1 MTYVR
6 ICFSLL
12 ILLLGAL
19 TSASARAS
27 FGDCN
32 STEYL
37 TQFDPRLASERYFLC
52 LEGTKTPVVSAAGT
66 THIRVVQHLLADW
79 AARPGALS
87 AINNGIAASTRAM
100 RTIGTFRITDVTIL
114 LIDGYAPEE
123 RNENFGEIAAWTNF
137 SPGDTECRIAV
148 WLLGAGASA
157 RNVASVVAHELF
169 HCIQGASLS
178 FSQMATGNGGR
189 SGGGTWW
196 IEGSA
201 DWFSTVA
208 VSPPSY
214 MRGRVRTFDATS
226 SDTPLNRMTYDA
238 YVFFAWLG
246 GARNRTSVMPFL
258 RRMASSTAETSQR
271 RAMTAA
277 MPANEWLSFAKD
289 YLDQRIQDGQGAS
302 IHSSPIFIDSFSWDS
317 SRVQTLNPLPFVL
330 QRADLS
336 LHCGRWRMTTRPSA
350 YAITANGET
359 TWSLFP
365 TSINAM
371 NGSAQEF
378 RFVSMATSLTNAPQ
392 QIIGNQEATCQPCA
406 GSREIDRC
414 LVGRWDMTVD
424 GVSEF
429 MRVHVPS
436 VRLTPP
442 SLSSNAMTLN
452 EDGSFIQGSS
462 QASARAAP
470 VVSGT
475 TVSATGRHGGV
486 TGNWSVASGRFTMC
500 PRPGAVTGTVKVKT
514 PGRTLN
520 LAFPRVAFQ
529 NITRGYSCSGN
540 TLRVMMP
547 MGGTDVATSVFVR
560 ASEAR

>member
-1 MTYVR
+1 VR
-6 ICFSLL
+6 ICFLLLISLL
-12 ILLLGAL
+12 GILTA
-19 TSASARAS
+19 TSARAS

-52 LEGTKTPVVSAAGT
+52 LEGPKTPVVSAAGT

-100 RTIGTFRITDVTIL
+100 RTIGNYRITDVTIL
-114 LIDGYAPEE
+114 LIDGYAPDEK
-123 RNENFGEIAAWTNF
+123 NEDFGEIAAWTNAN
-137 SPGDTECRIAV
+137 PGDTECRIAV
-148 WLLGAGASA
+148 WLLGNGASA
-157 RNVASVVAHELF
+157 RNAASVVSHELF
-169 HCIQGASLS
+169 HCIQAASLS
-178 FSQMATGNGGR
+178 FSQLATGNGGR

-208 VSPPSY
+208 VPPPSY
-214 MRGRVRTFDATS
+214 MRGRVRNFDATS
-226 SDTPLNRMTYDA
+226 SNTPLNRMTYDA
-238 YVFFAWLG
+238 YVFFSWLG
-246 GARNRTSVMPFL
+246 GVRNRTSVMLFL
-258 RRMASSTAETSQR
+258 RSMASNSSEAAQR
-271 RAMTAA
+271 RAMIAA

-289 YLDQRIQDGQGAS
+289 YLDQRIRDGQGAS

-317 SRVQTLNPLPFVL
+317 SRIQTLNPVPFVL

-336 LHCGRWRMTTRPSA
+336 LQCGRWRMTARPSA
-350 YAITANGET
+350 SAISANGDT
-359 TWSLFP
+359 AWSLFP
-365 TSINAM
+365 ASINAM
-371 NGSAQEF
+371 SGGAQEF
-378 RFVSMATSLTNAPQ
+378 RFVSMATSLTNVPQ

-414 LVGRWDMTVD
+414 LVGRWDMTVN
-424 GVSEF
+424 GVSDW
-429 MRVHVPS
+429 MRDNVPS

-442 SLSSNAMTLN
+442 SLATQAMTLN

-462 QASARAAP
+462 QATATAAP

-500 PRPGAVTGTVKVKT
+500 PRPGAVTGSVKVKT
-514 PGRTLN
+514 PARTLN